1 MRVVD
6 QYRKHA
12 AKEKKN
18 MAFATQAYKDN
29 PSRYNLLQ
37 FVKAFIISSA
47 CSFSIGENPNVRHC
61 LSIMCPDN
69 LDVEQLNK
77 MVSRVRGGEIRW
89 VVLQYMNPIPWMI
102 GYLIGC

>member
-6 QYRKHA
+6 QYKKHA
-12 AKEKKN
+12 AKKKN

-77 MVSRVRGGEIRW
+77 MVSRVRGGGEIRW
-89 VVLQYMNPIPWMI
+89 VVLQYTYEPLIPWMI
-102 GYLIGC
+102 GY

>member
-1 MRVVD
+1 MCVSLINTGNTR
-6 QYRKHA
+6 QRRRKTW
-12 AKEKKN
+12 
-18 MAFATQAYKDN
+18 AFATQAYKDN

-37 FVKAFIISSA
+37 FVKAFISSA

-69 LDVEQLNK
+69 LDVEQLNNK
-77 MVSRVRGGEIRW
+77 MVSRVRGGGEIRW

-102 GYLIGC
+102 GY

>member
-1 MRVVD
+1 MHVVD
-6 QYRKHA
+6 KYRKHA
-12 AKEKKN
+12 AKKKN

-69 LDVEQLNK
+69 LDVEQLNNK

-89 VVLQYMNPIPWMI
+89 VVCSI
-102 GYLIGC
+102 

>member
-1 MRVVD
+1 MGVDD

-12 AKEKKN
+12 AKEKN

-69 LDVEQLNK
+69 LDVEQLNNK
-77 MVSRVRGGEIRW
+77 MVIRVRGGGEIRW
-89 VVLQYMNPIPWMI
+89 VVLQYMNPLYP
-102 GYLIGC
+102 G

>member
-1 MRVVD
+1 
-6 QYRKHA
+6 
-12 AKEKKN
+12 

-69 LDVEQLNK
+69 LDVEQLINK
-77 MVSRVRGGEIRW
+77 MVSRVRGGGEIRW

>member
-12 AKEKKN
+12 AKEN
-18 MAFATQAYKDN
+18 MAFATQPYKDN

-69 LDVEQLNK
+69 LDVEQLNNT
-77 MVSRVRGGEIRW
+77 MVSRVRGGGEIRS
-89 VVLQYMNPIPWMI
+89 VVLQYMNPLSP
-102 GYLIGC
+102 G